1 MTDFDL
7 KKYAHLSPTEQIEE
21 YHKFMA
27 QKQGDQLSQAQQV
40 QQVATEQQ
48 KTVASQLMNKIGKKT
63 ELVIGN
69 RTYVLAHWSPTK
81 MYRNIPKVGRY
92 FAIPA
97 STVIGTIFNAQ
108 QEGLEADLSEA
119 IPTALM
125 YLFQTMEDNDIMD
138 FYKIMF
144 DDVYLDGHNVMED
157 FDKTFE
163 NNEFDPIDLLVE
175 VLRINYVVPFSQKKG
190 LSSLTN
196 LAAISRP
203 MMEIVNL

>member
-1 MTDFDL
+1 MADFDF
-7 KKYAHLSPTEQIEE
+7 KKFSHLSPTEQIEE

-27 QKQGDQLSQAQQV
+27 QQETPQQNT
-40 QQVATEQQ
+40 QATE
-48 KTVASQLMNKIGKKT
+48 KTVKTPAAQLLNKIGNKT
-63 ELVIGN
+63 ELVIGD

-81 MYRNIPKVGRY
+81 MYRNIPKIGRY
-92 FAIPA
+92 FVIPA
-97 STVIGTIFNAQ
+97 STVIGEIFKAQ
-108 QEGLEADLSEA
+108 QEGTEVDLSEA

-138 FYKIMF
+138 FYKIIF
-144 DDVYLDGHNVMED
+144 EDVYLDNKLIMDD
-157 FDKTFE
+157 FDGIFTD
-163 NNEFDPIDLLVE
+163 NPFDPIDLIVE
-175 VLRINYVVPFSQKKG
+175 VLCINYVVPFSQKKG

>member
-1 MTDFDL
+1 MAEFDF
-7 KKYAHLSPTEQIEE
+7 KKFSHLSPAEQIEE
-21 YHKFMA
+21 YQKFMA
-27 QKQGDQLSQAQQV
+27 QQPNQTQQAAIEQPKTPAAQL
-40 QQVATEQQ
+40 
-48 KTVASQLMNKIGKKT
+48 LNKIGPKT
-63 ELVIGN
+63 ELVIGE
-69 RTYVLAHWSPTK
+69 RTYVLVHWSPTK

-144 DDVYLDGHNVMED
+144 DDVYLEGHNVMED

>member
-1 MTDFDL
+1 MAEFDF
-7 KKYAHLSPTEQIEE
+7 KKFSHLSPTEQIEE

-27 QKQGDQLSQAQQV
+27 QQETQQNTHV
-40 QQVATEQQ
+40 TE
-48 KTVASQLMNKIGKKT
+48 KTVKTPAAQLLNKIGNKT
-63 ELVIGN
+63 ELVIGD

-81 MYRNIPKVGRY
+81 MYRNIPKIGRY
-92 FAIPA
+92 FVIPA

-144 DDVYLDGHNVMED
+144 DDVYLDGNNVMED

>member
-1 MTDFDL
+1 MAEFDF
-7 KKYAHLSPTEQIEE
+7 KKFSHLSPAEQIEE
-21 YHKFMA
+21 YQKFMA
-27 QKQGDQLSQAQQV
+27 QQATQQNIQTTENTVKTPAAQL
-40 QQVATEQQ
+40 
-48 KTVASQLMNKIGKKT
+48 LNKIGLKT
-63 ELVIGN
+63 ELVIGD

-81 MYRNIPKVGRY
+81 MYRNIPKIGRY
-92 FAIPA
+92 FVIPA

-144 DDVYLDGHNVMED
+144 DDVYLEGHNVMED

-175 VLRINYVVPFSQKKG
+175 VLRINYVIPFSQKKG

-203 MMEIVNL
+203 MMEIVSL